1 MDNKLYP
8 PYVEGTLPAMIKGDM
23 LVVPFQLNR
32 AVARTDF
39 NCMAII
45 LKTVQTNTI
54 LCDGDPAY
62 ASTNIEYDNT
72 TGQWK
77 ALFPIGNLVAIGQYY
92 KVQVAFANGVYD
104 NLTWKYTGLVGYYS
118 DVSIVKCT
126 SRPNIYIKNLDS
138 QSTSNTH
145 RYEYTGVY
153 SQKNSGQDKTEKVYS
168 YRFDL
173 YDEVQ
178 ELIATSGD
186 QIHNT
191 SLDTEKFE
199 SSDTWLVTKNLKP
212 GYWYTIQYT
221 VTTLNNLVVASPA
234 YKIMPVETVDFDIGA
249 DLSAQMISE
258 DGYVDVRL
266 VPQEKSR
273 DSASVCGS
281 FVLVRASDEDNY
293 DSWQELYKFNLVNEY
308 PDKLL
313 WQDFTVQQGVF
324 YKYALQAY
332 NDNGLFS
339 SKLLNKEGVVYADY
353 EDAFLFDGERQLNI
367 RFNPKVTSFKTTKLE
382 SKMDTL
388 GGQYPFIFRNGNVNY
403 QEFPISGLI
412 SMLSDPNELFME
424 GVQSVAHTATRTRT
438 KSTGTAYDLDTHL
451 AGDNFRREREFKMT
465 VLNWLNNG
473 EPKLFRSPGEGNF
486 IVRLMNVSL
495 SPNDTLSRMLHTF
508 TCTAY
513 EIAEYNFTNL
523 NKYGFVKSP
532 FVSQREMRV
541 EQFNLRSLFGGLE
554 TPLPGQAFDFPG
566 AAHFLSISSQYQ
578 DELVFDFH
586 FLNGTSTN
594 WDVHNVTGHF
604 NIPITD
610 SPVVKLV
617 YRSGNIHEDS
627 VITYGYYD
635 TNVTNNFSYITKIT
649 VSDKIEQ
656 YIGSSMDINLI
667 TTMEDIRFKTGRFY
681 YIKLNPRHVH
691 TVYNCNGVY
700 CRDKEGYTPVSTWD
714 ASALYHVK
722 NANEWLDGSP
732 AKKLSSDPVFAA
744 CLNSKYYT
752 DLAAIDRNGEFRT
765 QGRFEAIT
773 NVDQVKELRI
783 GSGVVMDIVYQI
795 KTLEYAIEA
804 TDPDTKRAKASW
816 ISSKNEYDTAIS
828 SGALEAEL
836 ERLERKVQST
846 YESYVHYLEHALKRS
861 QEDVVYVV

>member
-8 PYVEGTLPAMIKGDM
+8 PYVEGTLPAMIQGDM

-32 AVARTDF
+32 AVARADF
-39 NCMAII
+39 NCMSII

-54 LCDGDPAY
+54 LCDGDPKY

-72 TGQWK
+72 TGTWK
-77 ALFPIGNLVAIGQYY
+77 ALFPIGDLVTSGQYY
-92 KVQVAFANGVYD
+92 KVQVAFANGEYD
-104 NLTWKYTGLVGYYS
+104 NLSWKYTGLIGYYS
-118 DVSIVKCT
+118 SVSIVKCT
-126 SRPNIYIKNLDS
+126 SRPNIYIKNLDDT
-138 QSTSNTH
+138 STSNTH
-145 RYEYTGVY
+145 QYEYTGVY
-153 SQKNSGQDKTEKVYS
+153 SQKGSNQDKTEKVYS

-173 YDEVQ
+173 YDEAS
-178 ELIATSGD
+178 ELVATSGE
-186 QIHNT
+186 QVHNT

-212 GYWYTIQYT
+212 GYWYTVQYT

-234 YKIMPVETVDFDIGA
+234 YKVMPVETVDFDICA
-249 DLSAQMISE
+249 DLSAKMINE

-266 VPQEKSR
+266 IPKEHNTKTVR
-273 DSASVCGS
+273 GS
-281 FVLVRASDEDNY
+281 FVLIRSSDEDNY
-293 DSWQELYKFNLVNEY
+293 DSWQELYKFDLVNEH

-313 WQDFTVQQGVF
+313 WQDFTVRQGVF

-332 NDNGLFS
+332 NDNGLYS
-339 SKLLNKEGVVYADY
+339 SKLLNKEGLIYADF

-367 RFNPKVTSFKTTKLE
+367 RFDPKVSSFKTTILE

-388 GGQYPFIFRNGNVNY
+388 GGQFPFIFRNGNVSY
-403 QEFPISGLI
+403 QEFPIAGLI
-412 SMLSDPNELFME
+412 SMLSDPNELFMK
-424 GVQSVAHTATRTRT
+424 GIQSVAHTAERTHT
-438 KSTGTAYDLDTHL
+438 KAAGAAYDFDTHL
-451 AGDNFRREREFKMT
+451 AGDNFRREREFKME

-508 TCTAY
+508 SCTAY
-513 EIAEYNFTNL
+513 EVAECNFVNL
-523 NKYGFVKSP
+523 NKYGFVKAP
-532 FVSQREMRV
+532 FASHREMRV
-541 EQFNLRSLFGGLE
+541 EQFNLRSLFGDAECPTPGL
-554 TPLPGQAFDFPG
+554 AFNFPG
-566 AAHFLSISSQYQ
+566 SAHFLSISSQYQ

-617 YRSGNIHEDS
+617 YRSGSIHEDA

-649 VSDKIEQ
+649 VHDKIEQ
-656 YIGSSMDINLI
+656 YIGGDMNKNLVED
-667 TTMEDIRFKTGRFY
+667 MEDIRMKAGRFY
-681 YIKLNPRHVH
+681 YVKINPRY
-691 TVYNCNGVY
+691 VYDIYYFDGSY
-700 CRDKEGYTPVSTWD
+700 YRDKEKYIPISSWD
-714 ASALYHVK
+714 ATALYRVK

-732 AKKLSSDPVFAA
+732 ARRLDGEPQFTA

-752 DLAAIDRNGEFRT
+752 DLASIDRNGEFRT

-783 GSGVVMDIVYQI
+783 GSGVIVDIVYQL
-795 KTLEYAIEA
+795 KTLEYAVET
-804 TDPDTKRAKASW
+804 TDTDTKRAKASW
-816 ISSKNEYDTAIS
+816 ISAQNEYNTAIAN
-828 SGALEAEL
+828 GALAAEL
-836 ERLERKVQST
+836 ERLEQKIQST
-846 YESYVHYLEHALKRS
+846 YESYTHYLEYALKRS